1 MALKEDI
8 KAIKEE
14 IGAEEQFLE
23 SIIKGERFYKKYKF
37 PIIAFVSLV
46 ILVAI
51 GYATNDYMDKRSLR
65 LTNEAYELL
74 LKNPDNKEALKTLKD
89 GNLPLYETYLFSQSS
104 KNKNID
110 ELKKLLSSNLDPVL
124 KDMIKFELGED
135 DSEIYK
141 NLKALLDGYSL
152 LKQGKTQEAKSAFSL
167 IPLTSNLQEIVK
179 KLNHYQGN
187 KQWKKSIYV

>member
-187 KQWKKSIYV
+187 KQ